1 MKSFRAPK
9 KVADLLGGAAGA
21 ALRKYGFAEE
31 RLITHWP
38 TLMGEDLGGRTLPVR
53 LRFPQGQRQGG
64 TLFIRASGP
73 TALEVQHLSPQI
85 IERINGFF
93 GYPAVAALRLE
104 QGPVERPARAK
115 AGPAPAP
122 AEVDEPLL
130 EAVADEGLRQAL
142 ARLQANLRARRKR

>member
-1 MKSFRAPK
+1 MKRGPS
-9 KVADLLGGAAGA
+9 KVSELLGGAAGA

-31 RLITHWP
+31 RLITHWQA
-38 TLMGEDLGGRTLPVR
+38 LLGEALGTRTLPVR
-53 LRFPQGQRQGG
+53 LRFAHGQRHGG

-73 TALEVQHLSPQI
+73 TALEVQHLAPQI

-104 QGPVERPARAK
+104 QGPVDRPARAK
-115 AGPAPAP
+115 RVPEPPP
-122 AEVDEPLL
+122 AEVDDPML